1 MQLSHL
7 RYLVATAEEGSV
19 SKAAVRVH
27 VAQPSLSRQ
36 LRQLERDLGVPLF
49 ERGAGRLV
57 LNRTGRALLPGARAV
72 LAAAEALQDSAAY
85 HRRGRIKRLTIAAPT
100 VTLTDVVSPFVAT
113 MSPDDPVVD
122 VLGADGLDPVEML
135 RAGADLV
142 IGTRRPPAPYA
153 ARELATLPVWAYV
166 PNDDP
171 WAARESLTISELVSR
186 PLVALPSTF
195 TAREALDAAVVA
207 YGGSYTAMVE
217 AANGTIAQALA
228 ASGRGVA
235 VVSDDPR
242 YDLVPLSIDLG
253 GEMLAIHLTAAWDSS
268 GVAASTIAD
277 VAERLRAWVV
287 HVYESATPT
296 TPRLV
301 DCPDA

>member
-1 MQLSHL
+1 
-7 RYLVATAEEGSV
+7 
-19 SKAAVRVH
+19 
-27 VAQPSLSRQ
+27 
-36 LRQLERDLGVPLF
+36 
-49 ERGAGRLV
+49 
-57 LNRTGRALLPGARAV
+57 
-72 LAAAEALQDSAAY
+72 
-85 HRRGRIKRLTIAAPT
+85 
-100 VTLTDVVSPFVAT
+100 
-113 MSPDDPVVD
+113 
-122 VLGADGLDPVEML
+122 
-135 RAGADLV
+135 
-142 IGTRRPPAPYA
+142 
-153 ARELATLPVWAYV
+153 
-166 PNDDP
+166 
-171 WAARESLTISELVSR
+171 
-186 PLVALPSTF
+186 
-195 TAREALDAAVVA
+195 
-207 YGGSYTAMVE
+207 MVE